1 MTLTT
6 CKRNPATLWD
16 GFFNDFYTFDNREL
30 SPRAKV
36 TDKEKSI
43 SVDLELPGVKKEDI
57 KVEVHDGVL
66 TISAEKQ
73 GEKKEESKNVYFNE
87 ISYGAYKR
95 SFRLSSDVLPDKVEA
110 AYENGILKLEL
121 TKKEKALPKQITI
134 K

>member
-6 CKRNPATLWD
+6 FKRNPTTVWD
-16 GFFNDFYTFDNREL
+16 SFFNDFYTEDNRDL

-36 TDKEKSI
+36 TDNEKSI
-43 SVDLELPGVKKEDI
+43 SVNLELPGVNKEDI

-66 TISAEKQ
+66 TISADKNN
-73 GEKKEESKNVYFNE
+73 EKKEESKNVYFNE

-95 SFRLSSDVLPDKVEA
+95 SFRLSSDVLTDKVEA

-121 TKKEKALPKQITI
+121 EKKEKALPKQIEI